1 MAWLTEIQRD
11 NILSHISSDEAVL
24 KRKYKARKSEY
35 DERSIAINE
44 IDDWEAEGWEVQSQ
58 GIGKRKAKIQK
69 KKPSGRFFED
79 NMWCLFYELGFRKLN
94 TDEKLVI
101 QWGDGEGDHQQIDVL
116 AVNEEAI
123 FVVECKAAEVPKKAT
138 SFKRDIDHIEQTREG
153 LVKALHELFGK
164 KKVKFIFATKNLRFK
179 ESSEDIKR
187 LDAKK
192 IYHFNDSTYQYVKK
206 LITNYK
212 NSVIYQFFGLMFK
225 NEKINDSSLRIPAL
239 KGSMGGKTYYMMSVE
254 PEILLRIG
262 FVLHRTKVN
271 ESMSPT
277 YQRMLIPSRLKD
289 IGKFIDNNG
298 YFPNSIIINFDKG
311 SKVRFETAGKTS
323 SDSDSRFGTLIIPN
337 AYGIAHIIDGQHRV
351 YGYAGS
357 KYRYTNS
364 IPVVAFDG
372 MESREQLQIFSD
384 INENQKAVRPALKFD
399 LKIDLDW
406 DAPRLDSRIGALR
419 CAIIKDLTRDSN
431 GVLFNRIAVGE
442 DSGDL
447 SLRSFN
453 DGLSKSSLL
462 PSATYKSY
470 KEENRDVCLYDC
482 NLTDFNEAMTESK
495 RRVVGFLESAYEF
508 MQQKLSTTIYEEL
521 ISSNRG
527 SYAFI
532 VLLGNLNKHLIRS
545 GKLSQKASTV
555 KQMEIIEPY
564 LTSFADSLSTL
575 DQEEYSLLI
584 NKQGQGAETL
594 WMRKFQAMIN
604 KNYPNFIPE
613 GLAQWLETQDK
624 NIQEEGKKLAQ
635 EIITILHKRVIAK
648 VQELYGDKWE
658 SAISDVR
665 ARCKNRIN
673 EKEAKDENFD
683 ADSADWVDFMEFS
696 DIETIINS
704 KWNDKFEDDPTAITF
719 EQEFAINIGG
729 PFKTKKDKL
738 RWLTELSSFRD
749 SWEKPKANP
758 INRTQVEA
766 LKTVHMSLLAGF

>member
-1 MAWLTEIQRD
+1 MAWLTDTQKYD
-11 NILSHISSDEAVL
+11 ILDHITSDEVVL
-24 KRKYKARKSEY
+24 KKKYKSRRSEY
-35 DERSIAINE
+35 DECSVAINE
-44 IDDWEAEGWEVQSQ
+44 INDWESEGWEVQSR
-58 GIGKRKAKIQK
+58 GIGKRRAKIQK
-69 KKPSGRFFED
+69 RKPIWRFFED
-79 NMWCLFYELGFRKLN
+79 NMWCLFYELGFRKMN
-94 TDEKLVI
+94 TDQKLVI
-101 QWGDGEGDHQQIDVL
+101 KWGEGEGDHQQIDVL
-116 AVNEEAI
+116 AVNDEAI
-123 FVVECKAAEVPKKAT
+123 FVVECKAAETSKKAP
-138 SFKRDIDHIEQTREG
+138 SFKKEIDHIEQTREG
-153 LVKALHELFGK
+153 MVKALHELFGK

-179 ESSEDIKR
+179 ENSEDIRR
-187 LDAKK
+187 LETKK
-192 IYHFNDSTYQYVKK
+192 IYHFNDSTYQYIKK

-212 NSVIYQFFGLMFK
+212 KSVIYQFFGLMFK
-225 NEKINDSSLRIPAL
+225 NEKINNTPVRIPAL

-254 PEILLRIG
+254 PDILLRIG

-289 IGKFIDNNG
+289 IGRFIDNNG
-298 YFPNSIIINFDKG
+298 YFPNSIIINFDEG
-311 SKVRFETAGKTS
+311 SKVRFESAGKTS
-323 SDSDSRFGTLIIPN
+323 NDSDSRFGTLIIPN

-357 KYRYTNS
+357 KYRFSNS
-364 IPVVAFDG
+364 IPVVAFYG

-384 INENQKAVRPALKFD
+384 INENQKAVKPALKYD

-419 CAIIKDLTRDSN
+419 CAVIKDLTRDAN

-447 SLRSFN
+447 SLKAFN

-482 NLTDFNEAMTESK
+482 NLTDYNQAMTESK
-495 RRVVGFLESAYEF
+495 KRVVTFLKNAYEF
-508 MQQKLSTTIYEEL
+508 MQQKLSNTLYEEL

-532 VLLGNLNKHLIRS
+532 VLLGNLNKHLIRN
-545 GKLSQKASTV
+545 GKLSQKASSA
-555 KQMEIIEPY
+555 KQMEILEPY
-564 LTSFADSLSTL
+564 LTSFSDSLSSL
-575 DQEEYSLLI
+575 SQEEYSLLI
-584 NKQGQGAETL
+584 KQQGQGAETL

-604 KNYPNFIPE
+604 KTYPEFIPD
-613 GLAQWLETQDK
+613 GLIQWLETQDK
-624 NIQEEGKKLAQ
+624 NIQEEGKKVAQ
-635 EIITILHKRVIAK
+635 EIIAILHKRVIAK
-648 VQELYGDKWE
+648 IQELYGDRWE

-673 EKEAKDENFD
+673 DKEAKDENFD
-683 ADSADWVDFMEFS
+683 TENADWVDFMEFS
-696 DIETIINS
+696 DIESIINS
-704 KWNDKFEDDPTAITF
+704 KWNDNFEDDPSAISF

-729 PFKTKKDKL
+729 SFKTKKDKL
-738 RWLTELSSFRD
+738 RWLTELSTFRD

-766 LKTVHMSLLAGF
+766 LKTVLSSLHTD

>member
-1 MAWLTEIQRD
+1 M
-11 NILSHISSDEAVL
+11 
-24 KRKYKARKSEY
+24 
-35 DERSIAINE
+35 
-44 IDDWEAEGWEVQSQ
+44 
-58 GIGKRKAKIQK
+58 
-69 KKPSGRFFED
+69 
-79 NMWCLFYELGFRKLN
+79 
-94 TDEKLVI
+94 
-101 QWGDGEGDHQQIDVL
+101 
-116 AVNEEAI
+116 
-123 FVVECKAAEVPKKAT
+123 
-138 SFKRDIDHIEQTREG
+138 
-153 LVKALHELFGK
+153 
-164 KKVKFIFATKNLRFK
+164 
-179 ESSEDIKR
+179 
-187 LDAKK
+187 
-192 IYHFNDSTYQYVKK
+192 
-206 LITNYK
+206 
-212 NSVIYQFFGLMFK
+212 YQFLGLMFK
-225 NEKINDSSLRIPAL
+225 NEKISDLPIRIPAL

-254 PEILLRIG
+254 PDILLRIG

-277 YQRMLIPSRLKD
+277 YQRMLIPNRLKD

-311 SKVRFETAGKTS
+311 SKVRFES
-323 SDSDSRFGTLIIPN
+323 SGGASSNSESRFGTLIIPN

-357 KYRYTNS
+357 EYRFTNS
-364 IPVVAFDG
+364 IPVVAFYG

-419 CAIIKDLTRDSN
+419 CAIIKELTRDAN

-470 KEENRDVCLYDC
+470 KEEDRDVCLYDC

-495 RRVVGFLESAYEF
+495 KRVVAFLKSAYEY
-508 MQQKLSTTIYEEL
+508 MQQHLSTTLYEKL

-532 VLLGNLNKHLIRS
+532 VLLGNLNKHLIR
-545 GKLSQKASTV
+545 GGLLSQKANTPTRMQV
-555 KQMEIIEPY
+555 MEPY
-564 LTSFADSLSTL
+564 LSSFANSLSAL
-575 DQEEYSLLI
+575 DPEEYSILI

-594 WMRKFQAMIN
+594 WMRKFQSMIN
-604 KNYPNFIPE
+604 KIYSDFAPE
-613 GLAQWLETQDK
+613 GLSQWLETQDK
-624 NIQEEGKKLAQ
+624 NIQEEGKKIAQ
-635 EIITILHKRVIAK
+635 EIITILHRRVIDK
-648 VQELYGDKWE
+648 VHELYGDRWE
-658 SAISDVR
+658 SAISEVR

-683 ADSADWVDFMEFS
+683 SENADWVDFMEFN
-696 DIETIINS
+696 DIESIINS
-704 KWNDKFEDDPTAITF
+704 KWNDKFEDDPSAITF
-719 EQEFAINIGG
+719 EQEFSINIGG
-729 PFKTKKDKL
+729 QFKTKKDKL

-758 INRTQVEA
+758 INRTQVEG
-766 LKTVHMSLLAGF
+766 LKIVLSSLLTD